1 MKDIHFKNFFG
12 SKKNKIVVGPALA
25 WPINFIRDW
34 KMVVLIFAV
43 GLVLLSLF
51 AWNIYLSDK
60 LAGGY
65 LASEVV
71 PADTII
77 KTIDQK
83 KLNNN
88 LLILETR
95 RADYLKTK
103 SAGLKLVDPAI

>member
-1 MKDIHFKNFFG
+1 MKKIDFKKLFK
-12 SKKNKIVVGPALA
+12 KKNNQITVGPALA

-51 AWNIYLSDK
+51 AWNIYLSDQI
-60 LAGGY
+60 AGGY
-65 LASEVV
+65 LASEAV

-95 RADYLKTK
+95 RADYLKIK
-103 SAGLKLVDPAI
+103 SSGLKLVDPAL